1 MFATILVVLVMLWL
15 LGIATSITLGGA
27 LHALLFLAALL
38 VIVNITRFLAGL
50 RVL

>member
-1 MFATILVVLVMLWL
+1 MFAVILIALLMLWL

-27 LHALLFLAALL
+27 LHALLLLAALL
-38 VIVNITRFLAGL
+38 VVINIARLVLGL

>member
-27 LHALLFLAALL
+27 LHALLLLAAVL